1 MARGNPLSRQSARPR
16 AGLFYL
22 RTLFDQALDL
32 LYPPCCERCGRVDTL
47 WCERCAQEL
56 ARLPLDIVQ
65 RDLLPFAGLAS
76 TAPHHGVLR
85 DAIHSLKYSGNPAI
99 ATHLSAR
106 LAALVT
112 ALRWQPAA
120 CLPVPIHRERQRKRR
135 YNQSELLAQG
145 LSTSLGIP
153 TLIKALQR
161 ERDTQ
166 PQVGLSSTERMRNVA
181 DAFRCTTRF
190 HGETLLLIDDV
201 CTTGATLA
209 ACAEALLHAGAGQL
223 YAVTVTAATISSS
236 T

>member
-1 MARGNPLSRQSARPR
+1 MSRQFARPY
-16 AGLFYL
+16 AGLFNL

-47 WCERCAQEL
+47 WCDRCAAEL

-65 RDLLPFAGLAS
+65 RTLSPFAGLAS

-99 ATHLSAR
+99 AAHLSAR
-106 LAALVT
+106 LTSLVST
-112 ALRWQPAA
+112 LGWKPSA
-120 CLPVPIHRERQRKRR
+120 CIPVPIHRERQRKRR

-145 LSTSLGIP
+145 LSMSLGIP
-153 TLIKALQR
+153 TLTEALQR

-166 PQVGLSSTERMRNVA
+166 PQVGLTSTERMRNVA
-181 DAFRCTTRF
+181 DAFRCATRF

-209 ACAEALLHAGAGQL
+209 ACAEALLLAGAGQL
-223 YAVTVTAATISSS
+223 YAVTVTAATISSF